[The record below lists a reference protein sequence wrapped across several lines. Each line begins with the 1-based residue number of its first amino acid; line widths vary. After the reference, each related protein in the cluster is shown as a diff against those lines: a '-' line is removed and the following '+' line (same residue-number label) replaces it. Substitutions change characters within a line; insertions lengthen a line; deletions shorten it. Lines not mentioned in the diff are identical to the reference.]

1 MPPVGLAN
9 ISGCNGGRENTPQST
24 VQEPSTSTTLHCQS
38 PPGPFPSLEARCKEV
53 QTSRAAL
60 GSQQLYHFAIR
71 NAEQKRPCLKDDC
84 LREAGSAVLML
95 FRSQFLP
102 LSGFGETICALLPR
116 RGSQWC
122 SGMICMKDSITG
134 KLPST
139 PHHVRTMLTRQSCS
153 PQWAGPRYSLY
164 GA

>member
-38 PPGPFPSLEARCKEV
+38 AAGPFPSLEARCKEV

-60 GSQQLYHFAIR
+60 GSQHLYHFAIR
-71 NAEQKRPCLKDDC
+71 NAEQKRPRLKEDC

-102 LSGFGETICALLPR
+102 LSGFGETICALLPAEGPSDAEGWSAWR
-116 RGSQWC
+116 TASLGSC
-122 SGMICMKDSITG
+122 LS
-134 KLPST
+134 LPIMYE
-139 PHHVRTMLTRQSCS
+139 PC
-153 PQWAGPRYSLY
+153 
-164 GA
+164 